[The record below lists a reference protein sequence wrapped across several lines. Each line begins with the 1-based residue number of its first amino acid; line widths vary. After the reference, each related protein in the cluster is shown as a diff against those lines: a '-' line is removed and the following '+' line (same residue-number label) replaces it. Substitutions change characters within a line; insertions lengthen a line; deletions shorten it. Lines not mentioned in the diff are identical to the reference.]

1 MRYLALVNPL
11 SNGGRAGRRWREF
24 AHLLPDAKFIEL
36 KSVDE
41 GRELA
46 RTATDCETVVACG
59 GDGTINAIA
68 DGVMAN
74 PDTSLKFGVIYQG
87 TSPDFCTFHG
97 IPTEPSDACKLLQDG
112 TVRNIP
118 VLQAN
123 GRCFF
128 CSCNLGM
135 GATVASRANRLR
147 PFIGDKFGTLLALL
161 SALLASPGY
170 DITVSGAPI
179 SHCGHL
185 LVTRM
190 PYIASGLKVSLPPL
204 ADDEFAAW
212 SVKDMSLFRWLKLLP
227 KLYKGE
233 PCGEVQVCRS
243 NCRISSSKTVDV
255 EYDGDPHG
263 SLPLEISFAPRRLK
277 LVAPLQKEATHA

>member
-1 MRYLALVNPL
+1 MRYLVLVNSL
-11 SNGGRAGRRWREF
+11 SSGGRAGRRWREF
-24 AHLLPDAKFIEL
+24 ADMLPNTEFIEL

-46 RTATDCETVVACG
+46 RTATDCETIVACG

-97 IPTEPSDACKLLQDG
+97 IPTDPSKACKLLQEG
-112 TVRNIP
+112 TVRSIP
-118 VLQAN
+118 VLTAN
-123 GRCFF
+123 SHCFF

-135 GATVASRANRLR
+135 GATVANRANRLR
-147 PFIGDKFGTLLALL
+147 PVLGDKIGTLLALL
-161 SALLASPGY
+161 STLFNSPSY
-170 DITVSGAPI
+170 DFTVNGEPLSR
-179 SHCGHL
+179 CGHL

-204 ADDEFAAW
+204 ADDEFAVW
-212 SVKDMSLFRWLKLLP
+212 SVKNMSFFRWLAMLP
-227 KLYKGE
+227 KLYRGE
-233 PCGEVQVCRS
+233 PCGDVRVCRS
-243 NCRISSSKTVDV
+243 SLRVASASSVNV

-277 LVAPLQKEATHA
+277 LIAPLQQESSHA

>member
-1 MRYLALVNPL
+1 MRYLVLVNPL

-24 AHLLPDAKFIEL
+24 ADMLPDAKFIEL
-36 KSVDE
+36 KTIDD

-46 RTATDCETVVACG
+46 RTATDCETIVACG
-59 GDGTINAIA
+59 GDGTVNAIA

-74 PDTSLKFGVIYQG
+74 PDESLKFGVIYQG

-112 TVRNIP
+112 TIRNIP

-123 GRCFF
+123 GHCFF

-135 GATVASRANRLR
+135 GATVANRANRLR
-147 PFIGDKFGTLLALL
+147 PTFGDKLGTFLALL
-161 SALLASPGY
+161 SALFASPCY
-170 DITVSGAPI
+170 DITVNGESLDR
-179 SHCGHL
+179 CGHL

-190 PYIASGLKVSLPPL
+190 PYIASGLKLQLPPL
-204 ADDEFAAW
+204 ADDEFALW
-212 SVKDMSLFRWLKLLP
+212 SVRDMSLCRWLAMLP
-227 KLYKGE
+227 KLYRGE
-233 PCGEVQVCRS
+233 SCGDVRVCRGS
-243 NCRISSSKTVDV
+243 LRVAAASSVDV

-277 LVAPLQKEATHA
+277 LVAPHQQEASHA